1 MGDISF
7 NHNIF
12 EIIERTLDNMKSKN
26 SKIGTY
32 YKAVL
37 IIGLLVSTLWVV
49 FVDAKPFSD
58 FQYYYN
64 LAVDIANGLPWGDTY
79 TSVGYPIIL
88 GGIFKLFG
96 SSLIIAKVFN
106 LIITFASNFCFLL
119 ILRKLDINELDRRI
133 IFTMF
138 VFMPNNIMYNSIL
151 GTELLFTL
159 IILIITNIYFGQIK
173 FKYILIGILAG
184 LNTMIKPF
192 FIAIFFAIFIV
203 EILKEKKVTL
213 AFKNSL
219 IVLIVSII
227 VISPWIYRNTKL
239 VGQFTYVSNNG
250 GIVLYINNNSQN
262 KMGRWM
268 PVENVENSIVK
279 TEEYKLANMT
289 QKNKMLSKAAK
300 AWIKSHPIQ
309 FIELGF
315 KRLFNTY
322 FWGDDV
328 LYSIYGSGISDSA
341 RAIIFTITNDIRSI
355 IFVLAITYILIYSVV
370 TLGYI
375 WKGKTQLLNKYTLYN
390 VILFY
395 MFTGVYFVTEGQGRY
410 AFPEIFIMIYCFYCF
425 IKLSIHKYKKHFTPL
440 TTRKDN
446 NIYEDFR

>member
-12 EIIERTLDNMKSKN
+12 EIIERTLNNMKSKN

-32 YKAVL
+32 YKVVL

-203 EILKEKKVTL
+203 EILKEKRVTL

-262 KMGRWM
+262 NIGRWM
-268 PVENVENSIVK
+268 AASDVENSIVK
-279 TEEYKLANMT
+279 TPEYEKANMT
-289 QKNKMLSKAAK
+289 EKNKMLGDAAK
-300 AWIKSHPIQ
+300 KWIKSHPKE
-309 FIELGF
+309 FLTLGF
-315 KRLFNTY
+315 KRLYNTY
-322 FWGDDV
+322 FVSDDIM
-328 LYSIYGSGISDSA
+328 YSTYGSNLSDNTKTIIFSVA
-341 RAIIFTITNDIRSI
+341 NNIRNIIFTPA
-355 IFVLAITYILIYSVV
+355 VLYILIYSIVILRAIV
-370 TLGYI
+370 LR
-375 WKGKTQLLNKYTLYN
+375 KTQLLDKFTLYII
-390 VILFY
+390 VIFF
-395 MFTGVYFVTEGQGRY
+395 MFTSVYFITEGQGRY
-410 AFPEIFIMIYCFYCF
+410 AFPEIFIMIYCFYQF
-425 IKLSIHKYKKHFTPL
+425 VKSGLYKLKELFL
-440 TTRKDN
+440 
-446 NIYEDFR
+446 

>member
-1 MGDISF
+1 
-7 NHNIF
+7 
-12 EIIERTLDNMKSKN
+12 MKKFILKGEN
-26 SKIGTY
+26 Y
-32 YKAVL
+32 YRIMMILGMALCVL
-37 IIGLLVSTLWVV
+37 WVLLVDT
-49 FVDAKPFSD
+49 KPFSD
-58 FQYYYN
+58 FDYYYR
-64 LAVDIANGLPWGDTY
+64 LSVEIANGLPWGDTY
-79 TSVGYPIIL
+79 TSVGYCML
-88 GGIFKLFG
+88 LAGVFKLFG
-96 SSLIIAKVFN
+96 ASLFKAKLLN
-106 LIITFASNFCFLL
+106 LFLTFASYVLFYGVIKRVNLKERD
-119 ILRKLDINELDRRI
+119 RKI
-133 IFTMF
+133 IFTLY
-138 VFMPNNIMYNSIL
+138 VFMPNNIFYNSLIA
-151 GTELLFTL
+151 TELLFTT
-159 IILIITNIYFGQIK
+159 ILIFITFIYFSDIK
-173 FKYILIGILAG
+173 YKYMYIGVLVG
-184 LNTMIKPF
+184 LNTLIKPF
-192 FIAIFFAIFIV
+192 FIVYFFAVFLLELLI
-203 EILKEKKVTL
+203 EKKIIL
-213 AFKNSL
+213 SIKNSL
-219 IVLIVSII
+219 IVLI
-227 VISPWIYRNTKL
+227 ISAITIAPWIYRNTKL
-239 VGQFTYVSNNG
+239 IGQFTYVSNNG

>member
-1 MGDISF
+1 
-7 NHNIF
+7 
-12 EIIERTLDNMKSKN
+12 MKSKN

-262 KMGRWM
+262 NIGRWM
-268 PVENVENSIVK
+268 AASDVENSIVK
-279 TEEYKLANMT
+279 TPEYEKANMT
-289 QKNKMLSKAAK
+289 EKNKMLGDAAK
-300 AWIKSHPIQ
+300 KWIKSHPKE
-309 FIELGF
+309 FLTLGF
-315 KRLFNTY
+315 KRLYNTY
-322 FWGDDV
+322 FVSDDIM
-328 LYSIYGSGISDSA
+328 YSTYGSNLSDNTKTIIFSVA
-341 RAIIFTITNDIRSI
+341 NNIRNIIFTPA
-355 IFVLAITYILIYSVV
+355 VLYILIYSIVILRAIV
-370 TLGYI
+370 LR
-375 WKGKTQLLNKYTLYN
+375 KTQLLDKFTLYII
-390 VILFY
+390 VIFF
-395 MFTGVYFVTEGQGRY
+395 MFTSVYFITEGQGRY
-410 AFPEIFIMIYCFYCF
+410 AFPEIFIMIYCFYQF
-425 IKLSIHKYKKHFTPL
+425 IKSALYKLKELFL
-440 TTRKDN
+440 
-446 NIYEDFR
+446 